1 MALLSR
7 LVIALLICLVAIPTL
22 IPATPTLAAERITL
36 DPDEGRVDDRVDIE
50 GQDFEPSD
58 PPDYYSEVDIY
69 FSSDEAD
76 ENDDIDDEVTAY
88 EKVKTSYDVDE
99 YGDFDTYF
107 DVPDE
112 LTDGDDEEVVSPG
125 TYYVYVTYRGD
136 DNIEAV
142 ADFTVVEVQITLG
155 PNQGPMDSSVGIT
168 GRNFAER
175 KDITVEYDNQE
186 VDIES
191 GDDETASD
199 GTFYCTILIP
209 ESTAGA
215 HTITVTDRSGYTA
228 EATFTVKPEITVNP
242 WTGAVGDSLTV
253 TGSGFARGQS
263 VTITYDGVQKGT
275 ATTDTDG
282 SFPAVSFKVPQSI
295 HGNHSVGASD
305 GAGNSATADFVVEST
320 PPPLPGLLS
329 PSDGSRI
336 GLIGD
341 VTPTFDWSA
350 VTDPSEPVTYSL
362 QIAATEN
369 FTDPGMREITG
380 MSAEPGAEIVTYTVG
395 EGLPYGSYYWRVKAI
410 DSAQNDSGWT
420 IPYSFRAGL
429 LPLWAFIAII
439 ALIIVAIG
447 VLVYF
452 LVIRRRP
459 YY

>member
-1 MALLSR
+1 MRLLAQ
-7 LVIALLICLVAIPTL
+7 LVIVLLVCLVAIPIL
-22 IPATPTLAAERITL
+22 APATPVLAAEKITL
-36 DPDEGRVDDRVDIE
+36 DPDEGRVDDRVDIDGE
-50 GQDFEPSD
+50 DFEPSE

-76 ENDDIDDEVTAY
+76 EGDDIDDEVTAY

-99 YGDFDTYF
+99 DGEFSTYF
-107 DVPDE
+107 YVPDE
-112 LTDGDDEEVVSPG
+112 LTDGEDDEDVSPG

-142 ADFTVVEVQITLG
+142 ADYTVVEVQISLG
-155 PNQGPMDSSVGIT
+155 PSQGPVNSSITIT
-168 GRNFAER
+168 GRNFGER
-175 KDITVEYDNQE
+175 RDITVEYDNRE
-186 VDIES
+186 VDIKS

-209 ESTAGA
+209 ESAAGA

-228 EATFTVKPEITVNP
+228 EATFTVQPEITVNP
-242 WTGAVGDSLTV
+242 WTGAVGDTLTV

-275 ATTDTDG
+275 GATDTKG
-282 SFPAVSFKVPQSI
+282 SFPAVSFKVPEGI

-305 GAGNSATADFVVEST
+305 GAGYSATTDFVVEST
-320 PPPLPGLLS
+320 PPPLPELLS
-329 PSDGSRI
+329 PADGSRVGWI
-336 GLIGD
+336 GE
-341 VTPTFDWSA
+341 VSPTFGWSA

-369 FTDPGMREITG
+369 FTGPGMRETTGIT
-380 MSAEPGAEIVTYTVG
+380 AEPGAEMVTYTLG
-395 EGLPYGSYYWRVKAI
+395 EGLPYGTYYWSVKAI

-420 IPYSFRAGL
+420 TPYSFKAGL

-452 LVIRRRP
+452 LAIRRKP